1 MSRLVE
7 GKGAERFEKAA
18 DKLCALFPEFTILWH
33 KVREVRAREDIPT
46 CAIDINW
53 KVYVNDA
60 FYLGLPEEE
69 ALFVAAHEVFHP
81 VLGHFE
87 RAQALGIVDE
97 KGRALNPQNAQ
108 TWNRATDACIN
119 HALTCLGLRLPHYAV
134 TVPQNYKGPLD
145 AESIYTFLKKDNP
158 PDDGASGAQEKPSPG
173 EGCGMLPVEEVEVSL
188 EEYAQVQGQ
197 LAEAARIVGKGNLY
211 FALTAGRKTEFPNW
225 ERLLRAAFTGL
236 NAKHGYNTSSY
247 ARPRRIGDGLLPRYL
262 DTMPVLGV
270 VVDTSGS
277 LSREQVKA
285 IIEKTLALVRTYPS
299 VKVALVTHTDEVNHA
314 GFIDANTT
322 ASKLARA
329 CGYTGGTAVAPAY
342 VALKKLAGTCDW
354 VVHFTDCYIENEW
367 PKVPGKRLLV
377 GDFGGGRGT
386 RPPAGA
392 KVMQC

>member
-1 MSRLVE
+1 M
-7 GKGAERFEKAA
+7 
-18 DKLCALFPEFTILWH
+18 
-33 KVREVRAREDIPT
+33 
-46 CAIDINW
+46 
-53 KVYVNDA
+53 
-60 FYLGLPEEE
+60 
-69 ALFVAAHEVFHP
+69 
-81 VLGHFE
+81 
-87 RAQALGIVDE
+87 
-97 KGRALNPQNAQ
+97 
-108 TWNRATDACIN
+108 
-119 HALTCLGLRLPHYAV
+119 
-134 TVPQNYKGPLD
+134 
-145 AESIYTFLKKDNP
+145 
-158 PDDGASGAQEKPSPG
+158 
-173 EGCGMLPVEEVEVSL
+173 
-188 EEYAQVQGQ
+188 QGQ

-211 FALTAGRKTEFPNW
+211 SALTAGRKTEFPNW

-314 GFIDANTT
+314 GFIDATT
-322 ASKLARA
+322 TSDKLARA
-329 CGYTGGTAVAPAY
+329 CSYMGGTAVTPAY

-386 RPPAGA
+386 RPPVGA